1 MKTDKPFIKAFSFGA
16 IFFALLIALLVT
28 AHAPNITSRIG
39 YFIPACL
46 LSSLI
51 VGIIARQSKKTWSWV
66 KVGGVVFVAL
76 LIILALQ
83 MKSQNSQQGVPD
95 YRRQS
100 APQSEP

>member
-28 AHAPNITSRIG
+28 AHAPSITSRIG

-46 LSSLI
+46 ISSLI

-83 MKSQNSQQGVPD
+83 MKSQNSQQ
-95 YRRQS
+95 
-100 APQSEP
+100 